1 MIFSNST
8 LEEMRREAESS
19 NNELA
24 LAIFKR
30 IEDEDEDVQ
39 EEMLLS
45 RSERIQSELREYA
58 LNELNVSLVPFTINL
73 LCSVYAAKGGK
84 RKTLEAIEHFK
95 IRCENEIGSDET
107 EMLEKFINEVPK
119 QLEQFVRK

>member
-8 LEEMRREAESS
+8 LEEMRREAEST

>member
-8 LEEMRREAESS
+8 LEEMRREAEST
-19 NNELA
+19 NNKLA
-24 LAIFKR
+24 LAIFKK
-30 IEDEDEDVQ
+30 IENEDV
-39 EEMLLS
+39 EEERLLT
-45 RSERIQSELREYA
+45 RSERIQNELREYA
-58 LNELNVSLVPFTINL
+58 LNELEDSLVPFTINL

-95 IRCENEIGSDET
+95 VRCENEIGSDET